1 MFLQH
6 LKMPLIHLKDE
17 SSAVKGSG
25 RLVRAFQE
33 VALPASD
40 AQGDRW
46 QSGLALAHSLGKV
59 MCTRPSQ
66 PDPQPQISLRLYNFQ
81 LVALMP
87 PLSQNS
93 LFCWLDSHA
102 NEPLS
107 DSQS

>member
-25 RLVRAFQE
+25 RLVAFQE

-46 QSGLALAHSLGKV
+46 QSGLTLALTGESHVYAALTARSTATNFTPALQLPAGGLNATPV
-59 MCTRPSQ
+59 PEFPLLLTRQ
-66 PDPQPQISLRLYNFQ
+66 P
-81 LVALMP
+81 
-87 PLSQNS
+87 
-93 LFCWLDSHA
+93 C
-102 NEPLS
+102 
-107 DSQS
+107 